1 MLPADDSVAD
11 AESAALDDHRGER
24 PTAKIDFGLDNDT
37 AGLGLRVG
45 LELKH
50 ICLEQDHLEQ
60 IIDSGALDRRD
71 WHGHRFPTP
80 VFGRNVTL
88 LHLRLDL
95 LDVGALHVHLI
106 DGDQERDLGVLRVFQ
121 RLVRLRHEAVIGRD
135 HKHGDIGDIG
145 STGAHFR
152 KRRMTRSV
160 EESDLP
166 IVKLDLVGTDVLR
179 DSSRFT
185 GGHVSFSDSIE
196 QGRFTMVDVPE
207 NTDHGRTRHQK
218 LGFVLV
224 GFLLFLILGLLLLQ
238 GWIRP
243 VLDLEEKAIFSGY
256 FLRHGL
262 INRRVH
268 RRKTHELVQ
277 FGDELKRLQAQR
289 RGEVTDHDRRL
300 QVKDLDVPLYRNHR
314 RSDERGRSD
323 MNRRGTGHGRQLRGH
338 HGSRS
343 GHARRQR
350 RRRHHWSRSGHAQ
363 RQRRRRRHGLLRRW
377 NRNGNSG
384 RNHNRGRTHHHG
396 HRRGQNRRRSRANH
410 QRRQRRGRSW
420 ARHGR
425 QRRGHLGQRRRHLG
439 HRRSHGYRTRR
450 QRGR

>member
-50 ICLEQDHLEQ
+50 ICLEQDHLEE
-60 IIDSGALDRRD
+60 IIDSGAFDRRD

-135 HKHGDIGDIG
+135 HEHGDIGDIG

-152 KRRMTRSV
+152 KRRVTRSV

-277 FGDELKRLQAQR
+277 FGDELKRLQAQG

-300 QVKDLDVPLYRNHR
+300 QMKDLDVTLHRDHR
-314 RSDERGRSD
+314 RGGQSGRSQMD
-323 MNRRGTGHGRQLRGH
+323 RRGTGHGRQLRRS

-343 GHARRQR
+343 GHAQRERRGCHHGGLSEYAR
-350 RRRHHWSRSGHAQ
+350 RERRRH
-363 RQRRRRRHGLLRRW
+363 HGLLRRR
-377 NRNGNSG
+377 NRNGNRG
-384 RNHNRGRTHHHG
+384 RHHDRSRTHHHRN
-396 HRRGQNRRRSRANH
+396 RRGQNRRRRWANH
-410 QRRQRRGRSW
+410 QRGQRHGRRR

-425 QRRGHLGQRRRHLG
+425 QRRGHLSQRRRHLG
-439 HRRSHGYRTRR
+439 LRRRR
-450 QRGR
+450 G